1 MTYQNNIRIY
11 SFYYKNTIIPIA
23 NGIYFP
29 VMAGNTFI
37 QNQRM
42 TGDDSGESISEK
54 NKYYSELTGI
64 YWVWKNTK
72 QDITGTC
79 HYRRYFTLKEPVDYK
94 AKKILYFILG
104 LYKKRYGLIYTNN
117 IKRFG
122 KRILNEDE
130 ISAIFQSYDAILP
143 VGRKLKYSVKEH
155 YRRYHN
161 LRDLEIIE
169 EIIKSMYPEYLS
181 SFYMTLNSKQLYA
194 NNMFILPV
202 YYFEKLMDWL
212 FSILFEFE
220 KRINLENYT
229 GYQQRIFGFIGE
241 RLLTVWFYHENLKI
255 KELPLIY
262 FKKIK

>member
-1 MTYQNNIRIY
+1 
-11 SFYYKNTIIPIA
+11 
-23 NGIYFP
+23 
-29 VMAGNTFI
+29 
-37 QNQRM
+37 
-42 TGDDSGESISEK
+42 
-54 NKYYSELTGI
+54 
-64 YWVWKNTK
+64 
-72 QDITGTC
+72 
-79 HYRRYFTLKEPVDYK
+79 LKEPVDYK

-194 NNMFILPV
+194 NKCLYFLFI
-202 YYFEKLMDWL
+202 
-212 FSILFEFE
+212 IL
-220 KRINLENYT
+220 KS
-229 GYQQRIFGFIGE
+229 
-241 RLLTVWFYHENLKI
+241 
-255 KELPLIY
+255 
-262 FKKIK
+262 